1 MIVDIDLSE
10 KYTDIIDN
18 CQNMK
23 MDELQE
29 FQELMQHY
37 NISYRHKLISSIV
50 LEWRMQRTL
59 ERLQKVTNKI
69 NK

>member
-1 MIVDIDLSE
+1 MIIDIDLNE
-10 KYTDIIDN
+10 KYTDIIEN

-59 ERLQKVTNKI
+59 ERLQKVTHKI

>member
-1 MIVDIDLSE
+1 MIIDIDLNE
-10 KYTDIIDN
+10 KYTDIIEN